1 MKQVIATRFVD
12 IPDDVEFEVRA
23 RKVKVK
29 GPRGE
34 QQDIVQAHWYH
45 AQHMLADYR
54 TDVLRGSSATQQSR
68 AEKILVWD
76 GGSESSWRCA
86 F

>member
-34 QQDIVQAHWYH
+34 QHLSSKLH
-45 AQHMLADYR
+45 RCSSELL
-54 TDVLRGSSATQQSR
+54 VLDDKNGNR
-68 AEKILVWD
+68 
-76 GGSESSWRCA
+76 
-86 F
+86 

>member
-1 MKQVIATRFVD
+1 MKQVIAIRFVD

-34 QQDIVQAHWYH
+34 QHPPS
-45 AQHMLADYR
+45 MLHRCSLEHLVADEKE
-54 TDVLRGSSATQQSR
+54 GSV
-68 AEKILVWD
+68 EKVVAL
-76 GGSESSWRCA
+76 
-86 F
+86 

>member
-34 QQDIVQAHWYH
+34 QHVSSKLHQCSTE
-45 AQHMLADYR
+45 LL
-54 TDVLRGSSATQQSR
+54 VLNDESTTCRSGRSA
-68 AEKILVWD
+68 AAAI
-76 GGSESSWRCA
+76 SWRA
-86 F
+86 SGLG

>member
-34 QQDIVQAHWYH
+34 QHNI
-45 AQHMLADYR
+45 AQR
-54 TDVLRGSSATQQSR
+54 TATIHSR
-68 AEKILVWD
+68 WCQMTELL
-76 GGSESSWRCA
+76 C
-86 F
+86 